1 MEVAR
6 VVIVDDNVDFCR
18 LMGQLV
24 KHLGYEAT
32 CLTSGSSAIRYLA
45 EHVPELIILDLMMP
59 DIDGLDVLEVVR
71 EDRKLKQV
79 PLVIF
84 SAVSD
89 LKLQQRAA
97 ELGATDWWV
106 KAGVD
111 FTSVARR
118 IVQYLGAPN
127 LASNPNQSHAPIAD
141 LKIDDTSDP
150 NSN

>member
-1 MEVAR
+1 MAVPH
-6 VVIVDDNVDFCR
+6 VVIVDDNPDFVL
-18 LMGQLV
+18 LMGRLV
-24 KHLGYEAT
+24 RHLGYEAT
-32 CLTSGSSAIRYLA
+32 CLTSGSTALKYLA

-71 EDRKLKQV
+71 EDHRLKQV

-89 LKLQQRAA
+89 PKLRQKAA

-111 FTSVARR
+111 FTSVARF
-118 IVQYLGAPN
+118 IVQYLGAPDLVGN
-127 LASNPNQSHAPIAD
+127 HSESHGPIAD
-141 LKIDDTSDP
+141 LKIDDTNDP
-150 NSN
+150 HSG

>member
-18 LMGQLV
+18 LMGRLV
-24 KHLGYEAT
+24 NHLGYEAT
-32 CLTSGSSAIRYLA
+32 CLTSGSSAIKYLA
-45 EHVPELIILDLMMP
+45 LHVPELIILDLMMP

-71 EDRKLKQV
+71 EDQKLKHV

-89 LKLQQRAA
+89 LKLRQRAT

-111 FTSVARR
+111 FTLVARR
-118 IVQYLGAPN
+118 IVQYLGAPDLLGN
-127 LASNPNQSHAPIAD
+127 EAQSHGPIAD
-141 LKIDDTSDP
+141 LKSDDTSNE

>member
-18 LMGQLV
+18 LMARLV
-24 KHLGYEAT
+24 NHLGYGAI
-32 CLTSGSSAIRYLA
+32 CLTSGSSALKYLA

-71 EDRKLKQV
+71 EDHRLKQV
-79 PLVIF
+79 PVVIF

-89 LKLQQRAA
+89 PKLRQRGA

-111 FTSVARR
+111 FTSVARC
-118 IVQYLGAPN
+118 IVQYLGAPD
-127 LASNPNQSHAPIAD
+127 LAGNHTKSHGPIAD
-141 LKIDDTSDP
+141 LRSDDTSDLH
-150 NSN
+150 SG

>member
-18 LMGQLV
+18 LMARLV
-24 KHLGYEAT
+24 NHLGYGAI
-32 CLTSGSSAIRYLA
+32 CLTSGSSALKFLA

-59 DIDGLDVLEVVR
+59 DIDGLDVLELVR
-71 EDRKLKQV
+71 EDHRLKQV
-79 PLVIF
+79 PVVIF

-89 LKLQQRAA
+89 PKLRQRGA

-111 FTSVARR
+111 FTSVARC
-118 IVQYLGAPN
+118 IVQYLGAPD
-127 LASNPNQSHAPIAD
+127 LAGSHTESHGPIAD
-141 LKIDDTSDP
+141 LKSDDTSDLH
-150 NSN
+150 SG

>member
-18 LMGQLV
+18 LMARLV
-24 KHLGYEAT
+24 KHLGYEAI
-32 CLTSGSSAIRYLA
+32 CLTSGSAALKYLA

-71 EDRKLKQV
+71 EDHRLKQIPV
-79 PLVIF
+79 VIF

-89 LKLQQRAA
+89 PKLRQKAA

-111 FTSVARR
+111 FTSVARL
-118 IVQYLGAPN
+118 IVQYLGAPDLVGN
-127 LASNPNQSHAPIAD
+127 HTESHGPIAN

-150 NSN
+150 HSG